1 MDAIKAVRELG
12 KAIQADERYT
22 EYARAKKA
30 NDEDM
35 ELQNLIGEFNLLRQ
49 NASME
54 YGKPEEEQNK
64 EKLADL
70 NAKMQEAYE
79 KVMSNENMA
88 LFTVAKAG
96 MDELMSQV
104 NTVLTLTLQGADPD
118 TCPTSQPMGCTG
130 SCASCGGCG

>member
-30 NDEDM
+30 NDDDK
-35 ELQNLIGEFNLLRQ
+35 ELQELIGEFNLLRQ

-64 EKLADL
+64 EKLAEL

-104 NTVLTLTLQGADPD
+104 NTVLTLTLQGADPE
-118 TCPTSQPMGCTG
+118 TCPTSQPTGCTG

>member
-54 YGKPEEEQNK
+54 YGKPDEEQNK

-118 TCPTSQPMGCTG
+118 TCPTSQPTGCTG

>member
-118 TCPTSQPMGCTG
+118 TCPTSQPTGCTG

>member
-104 NTVLTLTLQGADPD
+104 NTVLTLTLQGADPE
-118 TCPTSQPMGCTG
+118 TCPTSQPTGCTG

>member
-54 YGKPEEEQNK
+54 YGKPVEEQNK

-118 TCPTSQPMGCTG
+118 TCPTSQPTGCTG